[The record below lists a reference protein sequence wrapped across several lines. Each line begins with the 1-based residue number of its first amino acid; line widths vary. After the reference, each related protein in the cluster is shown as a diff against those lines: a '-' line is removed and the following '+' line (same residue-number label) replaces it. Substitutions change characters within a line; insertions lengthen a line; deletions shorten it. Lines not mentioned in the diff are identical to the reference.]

1 MNALG
6 APWEHVETHDMSES
20 IFSCIIYYTFI
31 VLYRGSLAGI
41 DLFEKT
47 HYGHN
52 KHMTCDIDVWKEQ
65 MHK

>member
-6 APWEHVETHDMSES
+6 APWEHVETHNMSES
-20 IFSCIIYYTFI
+20 IFFVYNIFI
-31 VLYRGSLAGI
+31 VLLYRGSLAGI
-41 DLFEKT
+41 DLFENT

-52 KHMTCDIDVWKEQ
+52 KHMTGDIYVWKEQ